1 MSPVTTVEGRQKD
14 SLTSTW
20 SFITFVHLY
29 ESSKQLFKKWI
40 LGDLP
45 GGPVAKS
52 VLPMLEAQ
60 VWSLVREQDSTR
72 CN

>member
-1 MSPVTTVEGRQKD
+1 MSPVATIEGRQKD

-20 SFITFVHLY
+20 SFTTFVHLY
-29 ESSKQLFKKWI
+29 ESSKQFFKKWT
-40 LGDLP
+40 LGDFP
-45 GGPVAKS
+45 GGPVAKT

-72 CN
+72 GN